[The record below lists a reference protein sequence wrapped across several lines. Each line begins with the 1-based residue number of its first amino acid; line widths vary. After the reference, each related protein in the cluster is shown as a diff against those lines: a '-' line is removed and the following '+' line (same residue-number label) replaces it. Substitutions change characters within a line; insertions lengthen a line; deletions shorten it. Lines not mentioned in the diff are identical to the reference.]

1 MELFPRQNSLTN
13 LSLFLFLLFSSV
25 LWTSFN
31 CISWHQNNIFSMDI
45 LTNLLIFT
53 FSLHLS
59 LSSSSVY
66 FNEAQLLS
74 EELLHQLG
82 KDIIWKNYI
91 LLNYMSLA
99 LKDFILEKQTCST
112 IAGYSAKVQG
122 ERLLLCL
129 PLPAQRHSLVSLLEG
144 DDTITLRKGE
154 LIF

>member
-1 MELFPRQNSLTN
+1 MN
-13 LSLFLFLLFSSV
+13 
-25 LWTSFN
+25 
-31 CISWHQNNIFSMDI
+31 I

-122 ERLLLCL
+122 ERLLFCL